1 MTTTEIIRKNLFPN
15 PNFSP
20 TGLTHGLWGAQ
31 YVECFPGDGT
41 LTVPEKDPNGTTAAQ
56 KQGYVQLDIS
66 GLLDADTE
74 YVLSVIRLSGT
85 KLCGIY
91 YNNQGITVTPA
102 DHGDL
107 LTLRFTPSRVHDPS
121 SLMVNFD
128 TGVWTRPII
137 EPAATYDAAMA
148 GGGLRFF
155 AWDTMPDPRS
165 AS

>member
-1 MTTTEIIRKNLFPN
+1 MTTKEILRVNLFPN

-20 TGLTHGLWGAQ
+20 TGLTHGLWGMQ

-41 LTVPEKDPNGTTAAQ
+41 LTVPEKDPNGTTTAQ

-91 YNNQGITVTPA
+91 YNNQGITATPA

-107 LTLRFTPSRVHDPS
+107 LTLRFTPSRIHDPS

-137 EPAATYDAAMA
+137 ELASTYDAAVS

-155 AWDTMPDPRS
+155 AWDTMPRP
-165 AS
+165 